1 MAVRFPL
8 RSGVLFSALAGLTL
22 LLAPAGLA
30 AQSTGTVTGKVTD
43 LQTGDPVVGARLYVI
58 GNLTTATTRTDGTYR
73 IVLPAGAQELRVSA
87 IGYSTARAP
96 LTVTAG
102 GTATQDFTLE
112 RAAIALEEIAVTGT
126 RRTERSAIDQAVP
139 VDVLTQ
145 EEIRLTGR
153 TETAQILQALAP
165 SLNFPR
171 ATIADGTDHSRP
183 ATLRGLGADQVL
195 VLVNGKRRHTS
206 ALINVNGTVGRGQ
219 GMVDLNAIP
228 SSAIDRIEIL
238 RDGAAAQYGSD
249 AIAGVI
255 NIILKAGAPDELT
268 AMTGQTAPGD
278 GNVVNLNATKK
289 LGWGDDGFVQLA
301 AEFRDRGYTN
311 RTLPDRRTQYFAGD
325 PKNSD
330 PRFIHQIN
338 HRQGD
343 ADTRDFVG
351 FLNLGKQIG
360 AKTELYSTVG
370 WSRRGGNAPG
380 FFRRAND
387 NRTVR
392 AIYPDGFLPFIH
404 TTIYDGSAVAG
415 LRGDMK
421 GWSWDLSAGYGRNSF
436 RFDIKNTANVSLGAQ
451 SPTEFY
457 AGTLVFR
464 QLTANLDL
472 VKGFD
477 VGLASP
483 LNIAIGGEFRSDG
496 YQIKEGEPD
505 SWRNGG
511 VNVLDG
517 PNAGALPPIGAQVFP
532 GFKPALVP
540 NSPLPGDAVNE
551 SRNNVAGYI
560 DLEANVSKE
569 LVLGAAAR
577 AEHYSDFGSTS
588 DYKVSGRFEPAP
600 GLAFRAA
607 FSTGFR
613 APSLGQSWFSS
624 TATNF
629 VAGVPTDNRTFPV
642 SNPVA
647 EALGASPLKAES
659 SNNTSAG
666 VAFYPL
672 KGLTLTADYYKITI
686 KDRIVLS
693 GTFNQPAVVTFLQ
706 NNGFQGVG
714 GARFFTNAI
723 DTRTAGVDIVAG
735 YGFAIGEDAQLR
747 LTAGFNHTKNEITH
761 VEPTPGVLAAF
772 SETLLDR
779 IERTR
784 IEKGQPRDNFNLS
797 GILTW
802 KDWVLNYRTQRFG
815 EVTSFGA
822 PADGSLDQTFRAK
835 WISDVSVGYTH
846 NRTLSFIIGADNVW
860 DVYPDRNNNDGPIAT
875 NPNTTNGGN
884 SNFGIFPYNGIS
896 PFGFNGRFAYIKVS
910 WGY

>member
-1 MAVRFPL
+1 MAVRFPA
-8 RSGVLFSALAGLTL
+8 RSG
-22 LLAPAGLA
+22 LLAAFAGLA
-30 AQSTGTVTGKVTD
+30 LLAAPRLSAQSGTVTGKVTD
-43 LQTGDPVVGARLYVI
+43 QQTGDPVSGARVYVI
-58 GNLTTATTRTDGTYR
+58 GNLTTVTTRTDGSYR
-73 IVLPAGAQELRVSA
+73 IALAPGAHELRVSA
-87 IGYSTARAP
+87 IGYATARATV
-96 LTVTAG
+96 TVTAG
-102 GTATQDFTLE
+102 GSTTQDFALD
-112 RAAIALEEIAVTGT
+112 RAAVALEEIAVTGT

-153 TETAQILQALAP
+153 TETAQILQSLAP

-171 ATIADGTDHSRP
+171 ATVKDGTDHSRP

-195 VLVNGKRRHTS
+195 VLINGKRRHTS
-206 ALINVNGTVGRGQ
+206 ALINVNGSIGRGQ

-249 AIAGVI
+249 AIAGMI

-268 AMTGQTAPGD
+268 AMTGQTSQGD
-278 GNVVNLNATKK
+278 GNVVNLNATKA
-289 LGWGDDGFVQLA
+289 LGWGDNGFFQFA
-301 AEFRDRGYTN
+301 GEFRDRQFTN

-325 PKNSD
+325 PKNTD
-330 PRFIHQIN
+330 PRFVNQIN

-343 ADTRDFVG
+343 ADTRDVVG
-351 FLNLGKQIG
+351 FLNLGKQLG

-370 WSRRGGNAPG
+370 WSRRGGNASG

-387 NRTVR
+387 DRTVR

-404 TTIYDGSAVAG
+404 TRIYDGSAVAG
-415 LRGDMK
+415 IRGDMG
-421 GWSWDLSAGYGRNSF
+421 GWGWDLSAGYGRNSF
-436 RFDIKNTANVSLGAQ
+436 RFDIKNTANVSMGAQ

-457 AGTLVFR
+457 AGALVFR
-464 QLTANLDL
+464 QLTTNLDL
-472 VKGFD
+472 VKGFN

-483 LNIAIGGEFRSDG
+483 LNVAIGGEFRSDG

-505 SWRNGG
+505 SYRDGG
-511 VNVLDG
+511 VKILDG
-517 PNAGALPPIGAQVFP
+517 PNAGKDPALGAQVFP
-532 GFKPALVP
+532 GFKP
-540 NSPLPGDAVNE
+540 SDAVDE

-560 DLEANVSKE
+560 DLEANVSKA

-577 AEHYSDFGSTS
+577 AEHYSDAGGTS
-588 DYKVSGRFEPAP
+588 DYKVSGRFEPTP

-629 VAGVPTDNRTFPV
+629 VGGVPTDNRTFPV
-642 SNPVA
+642 SDPVA
-647 EALGASPLKAES
+647 VELGATPLKPES
-659 SNNTSAG
+659 SKNTSAG
-666 VAFYPL
+666 LAFYPV
-672 KGLTLTADYYKITI
+672 KGLSITADYYKITI
-686 KDRIVLS
+686 QDRIVLS
-693 GTFNQPAVVTFLQ
+693 GTFNQAAVVTFLQ
-706 NNGFQGVG
+706 SRGFTGVG

-723 DTRTAGVDIVAG
+723 DTRTAGVDLVAG
-735 YGFAIGEDAQLR
+735 YGFEVGQNAQLR
-747 LTAGFNHTKNEITH
+747 LTAGFNHTKTEITH
-761 VEPTPGVLAAF
+761 VEPTPGVLEAF
-772 SETLLDR
+772 AETLMDR

-784 IEKGQPRDNFNLS
+784 IEKGQPEDNFNLS

-802 KDWVLNYRTQRFG
+802 KKWMFNYRTQRFG
-815 EVTSFGA
+815 EVVEFGA
-822 PADGSLDQTFRAK
+822 PADGSLDQTYRAK

-846 NRTLSFIIGADNVW
+846 NKQLSIIIGADNVW

-896 PFGFNGRFAYIKVS
+896 PFGFNGRFAYVKLS